1 MTPCALV
8 SSYSSA
14 LLILMF
20 VICTNVQVN
29 EHLLAP
35 GGEGVCLLDMP
46 DTRLYANSWVQLL
59 LVIQDTV
66 NS

>member
-8 SSYSSA
+8 SSYLSA
-14 LLILMF
+14 LLNLIF

-29 EHLLAP
+29 YLLAP

-46 DTRLYANSWVQLL
+46 DTRLYANSWVHLL